1 MESNKKI
8 LSILSGVVASTAF
21 FYLFASGGS
30 ILAGN
35 LLFPSK
41 DFGENTYIG
50 PYDVSDFKEPETV
63 KVLSE
68 GVTDLEGRFDV
79 SIIYQDASIQLPKEA
94 VSYDVDSTID
104 NASSGQEN
112 PMLAQVNEEA
122 VHSLLSQNFGEL
134 GFTEQELSAIT
145 DGIERRLR
153 SGTMPAKIQI
163 TDFMDAGRLSGADQ
177 VASSSFSGQPVSGGL
192 LDAMAAL
199 DGYQIEAGSSVSFIQ
214 MLEST
219 ENGTLTE
226 IEMTRIA
233 SVLYATVLNTNFIID
248 ERSISDR
255 LPEEIP
261 VGYEAAIN
269 ILTGMDFKF
278 TNPNGSAFTI
288 RTDVTGDSLTIAL
301 EGLPLMYDYS
311 TSVTGL
317 ENFDPRTIKQ
327 FSENVRTVSPRIDE
341 EGEAGVRVTVLKHVS
356 EGSIEQSVEEV
367 STDFY
372 APVHRIEVHR
382 LKPKEQPAA
391 EKGEGEESG
400 GNDDGS
406 GKTDTTDSE
415 SDNDNA
421 ETGDGAGSGSGNSGG
436 SGSGSSGNPDGQS
449 DSGNGSGG
457 SPSDNDNPD
466 QPGEDE
472 IIYDKGGN
480 PVEP

>member
-1 MESNKKI
+1 MESNKKS
-8 LSILSGVVASTAF
+8 LSVFMGVLASTFF
-21 FYLFASGGS
+21 FYIFASGGS
-30 ILAGN
+30 MLAGN

-63 KVLSE
+63 KVLSD
-68 GVTDLEGRFDV
+68 GVTDLQGRFDV
-79 SIIYQDASIQLPKEA
+79 NIVYQDASFQLPQEA
-94 VSYDVDSTID
+94 VSYDVDGTID

-112 PMLAQVNEEA
+112 PMLAQVNGEA
-122 VHSLLSQNFGEL
+122 VRTLLSQNFGEL
-134 GFTEQELSAIT
+134 SFTEQELSSIT

-153 SGTMPAKIQI
+153 SGTMPANIQI
-163 TDFMDAGRLSGADQ
+163 TDFMDANRLSAADQ
-177 VASSSFSGQPVSGGL
+177 VASTTFSGQPVSNGL
-192 LDAMAAL
+192 LNAMAAL
-199 DGYQIEAGSSVSFIQ
+199 DGYLVEAGSSVSFIQ

-226 IEMTRIA
+226 AEMTRIA

-255 LPEEIP
+255 LPEGIP
-261 VGYEAAIN
+261 VGYEAAVN
-269 ILTGMDFKF
+269 ISTGMDFKF

-288 RTDVTGDSLTIAL
+288 RTDVTGDSLTVAL

-327 FSENVRTVSPRIDE
+327 FSENVRTASPRIDE
-341 EGEAGVRVTVLKHVS
+341 EGEEGVRVTVLKHVS
-356 EGSIEQSVEEV
+356 AGSIEQSVEEV

-391 EKGEGEESG
+391 ENGEGKETDDDADGSDSSETSEENDDNGSETGSG
-400 GNDDGS
+400 GGS
-406 GKTDTTDSE
+406 TE
-415 SDNDNA
+415 N
-421 ETGDGAGSGSGNSGG
+421 TGGSGNTGKG
-436 SGSGSSGNPDGQS
+436 SDEGSTDDG
-449 DSGNGSGG
+449 DSNQDDS
-457 SPSDNDNPD
+457 
-466 QPGEDE
+466 EE

-480 PVEP
+480 PIEP